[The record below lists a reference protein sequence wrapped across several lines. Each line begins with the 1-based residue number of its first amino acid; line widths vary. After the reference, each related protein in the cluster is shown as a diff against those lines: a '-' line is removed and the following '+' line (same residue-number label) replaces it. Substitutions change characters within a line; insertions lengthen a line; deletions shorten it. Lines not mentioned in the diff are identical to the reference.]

1 MLLDVDAWTAAHLA
15 AALRVHRQG
24 LRRQWQE
31 EPPGLAVI
39 ERACAVRARGGQRTP
54 RPAPADGLGEGGR
67 MVLLLKPAQ
76 VAAVLAVSERTIAR
90 LIASGAL
97 PTVRVEASRRVHR
110 DDLEAYVNGLRD
122 RTAAA
127 AATNDRTSA

>member
-1 MLLDVDAWTAAHLA
+1 
-15 AALRVHRQG
+15 
-24 LRRQWQE
+24 
-31 EPPGLAVI
+31 
-39 ERACAVRARGGQRTP
+39 
-54 RPAPADGLGEGGR
+54 

-97 PTVRVEASRRVHR
+97 PTVRVETSRRVHR

-127 AATNDRTSA
+127 AETNDRKPA